1 MKKLKRTLTLTLW
14 QLWLRVIGA
23 VLILCLGW
31 GVLFPALINQ
41 SVSDIGVGLGTAVA
55 LLTPAFAI
63 WILVPVA
70 KFVISKF
77 KNQ

>member
-14 QLWLRVIGA
+14 QLWLRIIGA
-23 VLILCLGW
+23 VLILIVGW
-31 GVLFPALINQ
+31 GVLSPMLMNQ
-41 SVSDIGVGLGTAVA
+41 SVSDFGVGLAYAVT
-55 LLTPAFAI
+55 LLTPAFFI
-63 WILVPVA
+63 WILVPVG

>member
-1 MKKLKRTLTLTLW
+1 MKMKNTVTLTLW

-23 VLILCLGW
+23 VLILIVGW
-31 GVLFPALINQ
+31 GVLSPMLMNQ
-41 SVSDIGVGLGTAVA
+41 SASDFGVGLAYVIT
-55 LLTPAFAI
+55 LLTPAFFI